1 MIEDYIDNEILL
13 KNYNKNIYMKEY
25 TIKHRDII
33 NKRANKLYHEK
44 YKLNNEFK
52 KKVSLQKANYYKNN
66 QNKKIDEL
74 FNEIS
79 NKFKI
84 ESNIIDNLKNEFI
97 IKKIK

>member
-25 TIKHRDII
+25 TIKNRDII

-44 YKLNNEFK
+44 YKLSDVFK

-66 QNKKIDEL
+66 QNKKIDEI